1 MSKGIACFPPDLPA
15 GRSKRGREFRLPVVL
30 LLLGALLS
38 PGCQKQHEKG
48 GGDAVAPRPAD
59 LSGRKIRVVTTI
71 GMITDIVA
79 QVGGDRVQVDG
90 LMGPGV
96 DPHLYKASE
105 GDVTRMA
112 GADVIFYGGL
122 HLEGKMTEV
131 FERMKGKILTVAV
144 TDGIDRALLLRP
156 AEFQGAYD
164 PHVWFDVTLWMKA
177 VEQVAETLAGID
189 PQHGDAYRGNAKAYL
204 EKLSELHEYVRRE
217 AGRLPPSRRVMI
229 TAHDAFNYFG
239 RAYGFEVRGV
249 QGISTVSEAGTADI
263 QKLADLIVEKRVPAV
278 FVETSV
284 PPRTME
290 ALKEAVRSRGFTVEI
305 GGNLYSDAMGNPG
318 TPDGTYIGMA
328 RHNIDTIVSA
338 LSK

>member
-1 MSKGIACFPPDLPA
+1 M
-15 GRSKRGREFRLPVVL
+15 GRFRFLTVM
-30 LLLGALLS
+30 LLLGALLL
-38 PGCQKQHEKG
+38 PGCEKLKETG
-48 GGDAVAPRPAD
+48 SDGAIARPPAD
-59 LSGRKIRVVTTI
+59 LAGRKIRVVTTI
-71 GMITDIVA
+71 GMIKDIVL
-79 QVGGDRVQVDG
+79 QVGGERVQVDG

-112 GADVIFYGGL
+112 GADVVFYGGL

-131 FERMKGKILTVAV
+131 FERMRGRILTVAV
-144 TDGIDRALLLRP
+144 TDGIDRALLLKP
-156 AEFQGAYD
+156 PEFQGVFD

-177 VEQVAETLAGID
+177 VEQVAETLARID
-189 PQHGDAYRGNAKAYL
+189 PQHGETYRENARTYL
-204 EKLSELHEYVRRE
+204 GKLSELHEYVRRQ
-217 AGRLPPSRRVMI
+217 ARRLPPSHRVLI

-239 RAYGFEVRGV
+239 RAYGFEVLGL

-263 QKLADLIVEKRVPAV
+263 QALAKLIVERKIPAV

-284 PPRTME
+284 SPRTIE
-290 ALKEAVRSRGFTVEI
+290 ALKEAVRARGFDVEI

-318 TPDGTYIGMA
+318 TPEGTYIGMV

-338 LSK
+338 LSQ